1 MGSQRCR
8 RPPRRR
14 GPTRNFL
21 NEGHNTARDSFYE
34 IKIPLAFLGVTRAQ
48 LESQGIGLMIGA
60 GSNSCVDVLSQ
71 DDDATLGTPGVETWN
86 SSLEWGDIDSIT
98 APIARI
104 GAW

>member
-1 MGSQRCR
+1 
-8 RPPRRR
+8 
-14 GPTRNFL
+14 
-21 NEGHNTARDSFYE
+21 
-34 IKIPLAFLGVTRAQ
+34 
-48 LESQGIGLMIGA
+48 MIGA